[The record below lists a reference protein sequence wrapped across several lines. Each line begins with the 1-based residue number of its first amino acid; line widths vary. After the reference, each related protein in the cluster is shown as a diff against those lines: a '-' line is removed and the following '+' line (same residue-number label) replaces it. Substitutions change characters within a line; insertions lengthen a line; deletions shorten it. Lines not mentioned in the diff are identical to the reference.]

1 MVAGP
6 TLGAESSMTFGK
18 RGGGGR
24 RDAPREA
31 SPLLAIYT
39 TVTKSHEVVLVD
51 VSRSGARFRGPIVPE
66 PGDEVYVS
74 FENIKAFGT
83 VVRVEEHGFAISF
96 DQPLSAYDLTLLR
109 NKVKQGGFSP
119 EEKAAIEGWVLGVDR

>member
-1 MVAGP
+1 
-6 TLGAESSMTFGK
+6 MTFGK

-31 SPLLAIYT
+31 APLLAIYT

-51 VSRSGARFRGPIVPE
+51 VSSSGARFRGPIVPE
-66 PGDEVYVS
+66 AGDEVYVS

-83 VVRVEEHGFAISF
+83 VVRIDEHEFAIAF
-96 DQPLSAYDLTLLR
+96 DQPLSADDLTLLR
-109 NKVKQGGFSP
+109 NKVKQGAGFSP
-119 EEKAAIEGWVLGVDR
+119 EEKAAIEGWVLGVDRQLDE